1 MDALARARG
10 FTLLEMLVVV
20 AIAAVLAASVVA
32 LAWPN
37 DSLTAEREAR
47 RLAALLELATAES
60 RASGESIAWR
70 PEPVGYSFSRRNRD
84 GDWEAF
90 PASEPLG
97 PRTIPDGITLRG
109 AEPVILHPYGLSSP
123 MKVTIVAGERS
134 FAVQGGV
141 LGRFSVARLY
151 AD

>member
-10 FTLLEMLVVV
+10 FTLLEILVVV
-20 AIAAVLAASVVA
+20 AIAAVLAASVIV
-32 LAWPN
+32 LAWPG
-37 DSLTAEREAR
+37 DSLVAEREAR

-70 PEPVGYSFSRRNRD
+70 PNPGGYSFSRRDRE
-84 GDWEAF
+84 GDWQAF

-97 PRTIPDGITLRG
+97 PRAMPNGIALRG
-109 AEPVILHPYGLSSP
+109 AEPVILYPYGLSSP
-123 MKVTIVAGERS
+123 MKVTIVSGERR